1 MEYRTFGR
9 TGHSSS
15 VLVYGAASLWD
26 CDQDVATE
34 SLDAALH
41 SGINHFDTAASY
53 GVSEARM
60 GPWLPGVRDHI
71 FLATKTTERAYD
83 EAWAEINRSLELLGT
98 DHVDLLQVH
107 AVCDMAELDKV
118 FADGC
123 LKAFER
129 ARDEGMTRFLGI
141 TGHTEAAPSVHAEA
155 LRRFDFDAVLC
166 PLNLQLWRD
175 PVFRPGYED
184 LAALITER
192 NVGLRTIKAVARRP
206 YGDGEDRYTC
216 WYKPF
221 DQQRYATAA
230 ISWVLNGHPEVTGI
244 ATAGETTLLHQAVAA
259 KALRMSVDEA
269 EEILSEVDDYS
280 TIFV

>member
-1 MEYRTFGR
+1 MEHRMFGR
-9 TGHSSS
+9 TGHLSS
-15 VLVYGAASLWD
+15 VLVYGAASLWS
-26 CDQDVATE
+26 CDQDVADE
-34 SLDAALH
+34 SLAYAL
-41 SGINHFDTAASY
+41 SVGINHFDTAASY
-53 GVSEARM
+53 GTSEALM
-60 GPWLPGVRDHI
+60 GPWVPTVRGDI
-71 FLATKTTERAYD
+71 FLATKTTERGYEA
-83 EAWAEINRSLELLGT
+83 AWAEINRSLELLRT

-107 AVCDMAELDKV
+107 AVCDMADLDKA

-166 PLNLQLWRD
+166 PLNFQLWHDTTFRD
-175 PVFRPGYED
+175 GYED
-184 LAALITER
+184 LASLVAER

-206 YGDGEDRYTC
+206 YAEGEDRYAC

-221 DQQRYATAA
+221 DEQSYVTAA
-230 ISWVLNGHPEVTGI
+230 ISWVLEGHPEVAGI
-244 ATAGETTLLHQAVAA
+244 ATAGETSLLHQSVAA
-259 KALRMSVDEA
+259 EQARVSVEEA
-269 EEILSEVDDYS
+269 EELLSTVDDYA